1 MFLVKVL
8 FNGFSIGLMV
18 SEVDFIVFYME
29 GLSVKLINFQLG
41 GQHARLAEE
50 VDDICITL
58 M

>member
-41 GQHARLAEE
+41 SQHARLFEE

-58 M
+58 